1 MCLWFRDNS
10 IIHND
15 PFSFLS
21 TFQDLIDPTIFC
33 SDPIFKV
40 SVATL
45 LLLISTV
52 FVANADTGSD
62 ENAQTEQALKKQE
75 LDLKRARLRESL
87 KQDQAHS
94 LQRRALDKQKNQ
106 ANIDRADYYNVL
118 RNKSDSDSAQI
129 ETESE
134 KLVNN
139 GPKDSDERTKAFQQW
154 VNSNMLLGSDS
165 KISHKDAMKYE
176 QKEELKKSLL
186 ESNSETVIMKKKS
199 IGKIEKVNKE

>member
-1 MCLWFRDNS
+1 M
-10 IIHND
+10 
-15 PFSFLS
+15 
-21 TFQDLIDPTIFC
+21 
-33 SDPIFKV
+33 
-40 SVATL
+40 
-45 LLLISTV
+45 
-52 FVANADTGSD
+52 
-62 ENAQTEQALKKQE
+62 
-75 LDLKRARLRESL
+75 
-87 KQDQAHS
+87 
-94 LQRRALDKQKNQ
+94 DKQKNQ

-154 VNSNMLLGSDS
+154 VNSNMLLDSDS

>member
-1 MCLWFRDNS
+1 MKL
-10 IIHND
+10 
-15 PFSFLS
+15 
-21 TFQDLIDPTIFC
+21 
-33 SDPIFKV
+33 IFKI

-45 LLLISTV
+45 LSLVSTV
-52 FVANADTGSD
+52 FVANADAGSD
-62 ENAQTEQALKKQE
+62 ENAQTEQSLKKQE

-106 ANIDRADYYNVL
+106 ANIDKVDYYNVL
-118 RNKSDSDSAQI
+118 RNKSDSVQS

-139 GPKDSDERTKAFQQW
+139 VPNDADERTRAFQEW
-154 VNSNMLLGSDS
+154 VNSNMLLDSDS

-176 QKEELKKSLL
+176 QKEELKKNLL
-186 ESNSETVIMKKKS
+186 ESNSETVIVEKKS

>member
-1 MCLWFRDNS
+1 MKL
-10 IIHND
+10 
-15 PFSFLS
+15 
-21 TFQDLIDPTIFC
+21 
-33 SDPIFKV
+33 IFKI

-45 LLLISTV
+45 LLLVSTV
-52 FVANADTGSD
+52 FVANADAGSD
-62 ENAQTEQALKKQE
+62 ENAQTEQSLKKLE

-106 ANIDRADYYNVL
+106 ANIDRVDYYNVL
-118 RNKSDSDSAQI
+118 RNKSDSVQS

-139 GPKDSDERTKAFQQW
+139 VQNDADERTKAFQEW
-154 VNSNMLLGSDS
+154 VNSNMLLDSDS
-165 KISHKDAMKYE
+165 KISHKEAMKYE
-176 QKEELKKSLL
+176 QKEELKKNLL
-186 ESNSETVIMKKKS
+186 ESNSETVIVEKKS

>member
-1 MCLWFRDNS
+1 MKL
-10 IIHND
+10 
-15 PFSFLS
+15 
-21 TFQDLIDPTIFC
+21 
-33 SDPIFKV
+33 IFKI

-45 LLLISTV
+45 LSLVSTV
-52 FVANADTGSD
+52 FVANADAGSD
-62 ENAQTEQALKKQE
+62 ENAQTEQSLKKQE
-75 LDLKRARLRESL
+75 LDPKRARLRESL

-106 ANIDRADYYNVL
+106 ANIDRVDYYNVL
-118 RNKSDSDSAQI
+118 RNKSDSVQS

-139 GPKDSDERTKAFQQW
+139 VPNDADERTKAFQEW
-154 VNSNMLLGSDS
+154 VNSNMLLDSDS

-176 QKEELKKSLL
+176 QKEELKKNLL
-186 ESNSETVIMKKKS
+186 ESNSETVIVEKKS

>member
-1 MCLWFRDNS
+1 MA
-10 IIHND
+10 
-15 PFSFLS
+15 
-21 TFQDLIDPTIFC
+21 FQLVIYEVN
-33 SDPIFKV
+33 FKI

-45 LLLISTV
+45 LSLVSTV
-52 FVANADTGSD
+52 FVANADAGSD
-62 ENAQTEQALKKQE
+62 ENAQTEQSLKKQE

-106 ANIDRADYYNVL
+106 ANIDRVDYYNVL
-118 RNKSDSDSAQI
+118 RNKSDSVQS

-139 GPKDSDERTKAFQQW
+139 VQNDADERTKAFQEW
-154 VNSNMLLGSDS
+154 VNSNMLLDSDS
-165 KISHKDAMKYE
+165 KISHKEAMKYE
-176 QKEELKKSLL
+176 QKEELKKNLL
-186 ESNSETVIMKKKS
+186 ESNSETVIVEKKS

>member
-1 MCLWFRDNS
+1 MKL
-10 IIHND
+10 
-15 PFSFLS
+15 
-21 TFQDLIDPTIFC
+21 
-33 SDPIFKV
+33 IFKI

-45 LLLISTV
+45 LSLVSTV
-52 FVANADTGSD
+52 FVANADAGSD
-62 ENAQTEQALKKQE
+62 ENGQTEQSLKKQE

-106 ANIDRADYYNVL
+106 ANIDRVDYYNVL
-118 RNKSDSDSAQI
+118 KNKSDSVQS

-139 GPKDSDERTKAFQQW
+139 VQNDADERTKAFQEW
-154 VNSNMLLGSDS
+154 VNSNMLLDSDS
-165 KISHKDAMKYE
+165 KISHKEAMKYE
-176 QKEELKKSLL
+176 QKEELKKNLL
-186 ESNSETVIMKKKS
+186 ESNSETVIVEKKS

>member
-1 MCLWFRDNS
+1 MKL
-10 IIHND
+10 
-15 PFSFLS
+15 
-21 TFQDLIDPTIFC
+21 
-33 SDPIFKV
+33 IFKI

-45 LLLISTV
+45 LSLVSTV
-52 FVANADTGSD
+52 FVANADAGSD
-62 ENAQTEQALKKQE
+62 ENAQTEQSLKKQE

-106 ANIDRADYYNVL
+106 ANIDRVDYYNVL
-118 RNKSDSDSAQI
+118 RNKSDRVQS

-139 GPKDSDERTKAFQQW
+139 VQNDADERTKAFQEW
-154 VNSNMLLGSDS
+154 VNSNMLLDSDS

-176 QKEELKKSLL
+176 QKEELKKNLL
-186 ESNSETVIMKKKS
+186 ESNSETVIVEKKS

>member
-1 MCLWFRDNS
+1 MKL
-10 IIHND
+10 
-15 PFSFLS
+15 
-21 TFQDLIDPTIFC
+21 
-33 SDPIFKV
+33 IFKI

-45 LLLISTV
+45 LSLVSTV
-52 FVANADTGSD
+52 FVANADAGSD
-62 ENAQTEQALKKQE
+62 ENAQTEQSLKKQE

-106 ANIDRADYYNVL
+106 ANIDRVDYYNVL
-118 RNKSDSDSAQI
+118 RNKSDIVQS

-139 GPKDSDERTKAFQQW
+139 VQNDADERTKAFQEW
-154 VNSNMLLGSDS
+154 VNSNMLLDSDS

-176 QKEELKKSLL
+176 QKEELKKNLL
-186 ESNSETVIMKKKS
+186 ESNSETVIVEKKS

>member
-1 MCLWFRDNS
+1 MKL
-10 IIHND
+10 
-15 PFSFLS
+15 
-21 TFQDLIDPTIFC
+21 
-33 SDPIFKV
+33 IFKI

-45 LLLISTV
+45 LSLVSTV
-52 FVANADTGSD
+52 FVANADAGSD
-62 ENAQTEQALKKQE
+62 ENAQTEQSLKKQE

-106 ANIDRADYYNVL
+106 ANIDRVDYYNVL
-118 RNKSDSDSAQI
+118 RNKSDSVQS

-139 GPKDSDERTKAFQQW
+139 VQNDADERTKAFQEW
-154 VNSNMLLGSDS
+154 VNSNMLLDSDS

-186 ESNSETVIMKKKS
+186 ESNSETVIVEKKS

>member
-1 MCLWFRDNS
+1 MKL
-10 IIHND
+10 
-15 PFSFLS
+15 
-21 TFQDLIDPTIFC
+21 
-33 SDPIFKV
+33 IFKI

-45 LLLISTV
+45 LSLVSTV
-52 FVANADTGSD
+52 FVANADAGSD
-62 ENAQTEQALKKQE
+62 ENAQTEQSLKKQE

-106 ANIDRADYYNVL
+106 ANIDRVDYYNVL
-118 RNKSDSDSAQI
+118 RNKSDSVQI

-139 GPKDSDERTKAFQQW
+139 VQNDADERTKAFQEW
-154 VNSNMLLGSDS
+154 VNSNMLLDSDS
-165 KISHKDAMKYE
+165 KISHKEAMKYE
-176 QKEELKKSLL
+176 QKEELKKNLL
-186 ESNSETVIMKKKS
+186 ESNSETVIVEKKS

>member
-1 MCLWFRDNS
+1 MKL
-10 IIHND
+10 
-15 PFSFLS
+15 
-21 TFQDLIDPTIFC
+21 
-33 SDPIFKV
+33 IFKI

-45 LLLISTV
+45 LSLVSTV
-52 FVANADTGSD
+52 FFANADAGSD
-62 ENAQTEQALKKQE
+62 ENAQTEQSLKKQE

-106 ANIDRADYYNVL
+106 ANIDRVDYYNVL
-118 RNKSDSDSAQI
+118 RNKSDSVQS

-139 GPKDSDERTKAFQQW
+139 VQNDADERTKAFQEW
-154 VNSNMLLGSDS
+154 VNSNMLLDSDS

-176 QKEELKKSLL
+176 QKEELKKNLL
-186 ESNSETVIMKKKS
+186 ESNSETVILEKKS